1 MREIS
6 NHVDSRSIRRADTF
20 SLWIGSVLGNDVARL
35 SRRSD
40 GGLILMEHTTSI
52 GWAARSHAR
61 SEHACDRISQWIL
74 VLMPIVFVAFCVL
87 LISLW
92 YIDILT
98 GWLIAAFALL
108 IEAML
113 IGIGFCLRDGADIA
127 PAAARAR
134 GEDGVVPRESARR
147 RRCAVSGGIR
157 RREDGSLHV
166 WIGAGRWV
174 SGKLLQHE
182 LPVDAWSNGN
192 RAIARAGGASVG
204 MRRAMT

>member
-6 NHVDSRSIRRADTF
+6 NHADSRSIRRADTF

-113 IGIGFCLRDGADIA
+113 IGIGFFVFVMVRI
-127 PAAARAR
+127 
-134 GEDGVVPRESARR
+134 SHRR
-147 RRCAVSGGIR
+147 RREREAKTALCRANQPDDADVPFPVGFDGVKTVHCMFGSGQVGGFRVSCYNTNCPLMR
-157 RREDGSLHV
+157 
-166 WIGAGRWV
+166 GATETER
-174 SGKLLQHE
+174 
-182 LPVDAWSNGN
+182 LPGQAE
-192 RAIARAGGASVG
+192 RA
-204 MRRAMT
+204 